1 MAYSQE
7 YPDLPWMPPKSW
19 TNANRGSVQLVVIH
33 TTEGSARG
41 TAAEDGAAYDQR
53 RTDGTSTHYFHDS
66 NSTIQCV
73 HSADQAHAAR
83 AQGNRRG
90 IQHELCAKAGLANW
104 SDAYHTDMLHNAARQ
119 CARDAKKWGIPVKKL
134 SSSQVAAGVRGFCGH
149 VEITDAFPQDG
160 GTHTDPGKN
169 FPWDRFLDMVNDEM
183 EDGVSEA
190 EVTSA
195 LNKFFK
201 VSEQDSGLP
210 ESKIGHDASVQ
221 GVPNTIDGGTT
232 YLYRLVGRIGTELM
246 ATKKLV
252 ADLAGKDFTDEAA
265 ISASVVTGVLEGLA
279 GAEGAAETIADA
291 VMAALPADLAQQ
303 VVDEMAARLAPAD
316 EPAP

>member
-1 MAYSQE
+1 MKSSE
-7 YPDLPWMPPKSW
+7 YADLTWMEPKSW
-19 TNANRGSVQLVVIH
+19 TNANRSSVQLVVIH

-83 AQGNRRG
+83 AQGNKRG
-90 IQHELCAKAGLANW
+90 IQHELCTKAGSANW

-119 CARDAKKWGIPVKKL
+119 CARDARKWGIPVKKL

-291 VMAALPADLAQQ
+291 VMAALPVDLAQQ